1 MKILCI
7 DGGGIRGV
15 FAVAILRAIEKEY
28 DKPISTMFD
37 MIAGTSTGAIIAASA
52 TLGLGMDEVEESY
65 IKYGKKIFTKQSPF
79 GFLKSVYSDRFLRH
93 YMQETFGETTLFD
106 IKKPLLIPTV
116 DVTHGNPFVHRSNY
130 GNAEQEDPSIK
141 LWDVVLSS
149 CSAPVFFPPNNI
161 NNHYLAIDGGLWAN
175 NPSLVCI
182 TEAQHYFKK
191 NLRDIH
197 IMSIGT
203 GLQKI
208 DFSIEAKK
216 EWGVSKW
223 LPFHLPSLRMT
234 PKLLDLAL
242 HLSSESVTY
251 HCQHLLRDNYFR
263 INVDLGQEVPFDA
276 PEHIDFLS
284 ELGSD
289 SYRKHRKEIASFL
302 TKKEPSN

>member
-1 MKILCI
+1 MRILCI

-28 DKPISTMFD
+28 NQPISDMFD

-52 TLGLGMDEVEESY
+52 TLELNMGEVQESY
-65 IKYGKKIFTKQSPF
+65 IKYGHKIFTKQTPF
-79 GFLKSVYSDRFLRH
+79 GFLKSVYSDRYLRH
-93 YMQETFGETTLFD
+93 YMQEAFGDITLFD

-116 DVTHGNPFVHRSNY
+116 DITHGNPFVLRSNY
-130 GNAEQEDPSIK
+130 GNAEQNDYSIK
-141 LWDVVLSS
+141 LWDAVLSS
-149 CSAPVFFPPNNI
+149 SSAPIFFPPNNI

-182 TEAQHYFKK
+182 TEAQHFFKK
-191 NLRDIH
+191 NLDDIH

-208 DFSIEAKK
+208 DFSIETKK
-216 EWGVSKW
+216 KWGVTQW
-223 LPFHLPSLRMT
+223 LPFHLPSMKMT

-251 HCQHLLRDNYFR
+251 HCQHILGEHYFR
-263 INVDLGQEVPFDA
+263 INEELGKEVPFDA
-276 PEHIDFLS
+276 PEYIDFLVD
-284 ELGSD
+284 LGD
-289 SYRKHRKEIASFL
+289 KTFQKNRKKIAVFL
-302 TKKEPSN
+302 AT

>member
-15 FAVAILRAIEKEY
+15 FAVAILHAIEKEY
-28 DKPISTMFD
+28 NQPISEMFD
-37 MIAGTSTGAIIAASA
+37 MISGTSTGSIIAASA
-52 TLGLGMDEVEESY
+52 TLKLNMEDVQESY
-65 IKYGKKIFTKQSPF
+65 IKYGEKIFTRQAKV
-79 GFLKSVYSDRFLRH
+79 GFLKSVYSDRYLRH
-93 YMQETFGETTLFD
+93 YIQEAFGEISLFE

-116 DVTHGNPFVHRSNY
+116 DITHGKPFVHRTNY
-130 GNAEQEDPSIK
+130 GNAEQDDHSIK

-182 TEAQHYFKK
+182 TEAQNHFKK
-191 NLRDIH
+191 DLTDIH

-208 DFSIEAKK
+208 DFSIETKK
-216 EWGVSKW
+216 KWGVNQW
-223 LPFHLPSLRMT
+223 LPFNLPSMKMT

-251 HCQHLLRDNYFR
+251 HCQHLLGNNYFR
-263 INVDLGQEVPFDA
+263 INEDLGQEVPFDA
-276 PEHIDFLS
+276 PEYIDFLVK
-284 ELGSD
+284 LGAESFQ
-289 SYRKHRKEIASFL
+289 KNKKKIATFL
-302 TKKEPSN
+302 NN

>member
-28 DKPISTMFD
+28 NQPISDMFD

-52 TLGLGMDEVEESY
+52 TLELDMEEVQKGY
-65 IKYGKKIFTKQSPF
+65 IKFGKKIFTKQSPV

-93 YMQETFGETTLFD
+93 YMQETFGEMTLFD

-116 DVTHGNPFVHRSNY
+116 DITHGNPFIYRSNY
-130 GNAEQEDPSIK
+130 GNAEQDDHSIK

-191 NLRDIH
+191 HLSDIH

-208 DFSIEAKK
+208 DFSIETKK
-216 EWGVSKW
+216 EWGVNKW

-251 HCQHLLRDNYFR
+251 HCQHLLGNNYFR
-263 INVDLGQEVPFDA
+263 INEDLGQEVPFDA
-276 PEHIDFLS
+276 PEYIDFLGQ
-284 ELGSD
+284 LGD
-289 SYRKHRKEIASFL
+289 QSYQKHKEEIAAFL
-302 TKKEPSN
+302 KKDIAT

>member
-28 DKPISTMFD
+28 NQPIAGMFD

-52 TLGLGMDEVEESY
+52 TLEMDMGEVQESY
-65 IKYGKKIFTKQSPF
+65 IEYGEKIFTKQSKS
-79 GFLKSVYSDRFLRH
+79 GFLKSFYSDRYLRD
-93 YMQETFGETTLFD
+93 YIQDAFGETTLLD

-116 DVTHGNPFVHRSNY
+116 DITHGNPFVHRSNY
-130 GNAEQEDPSIK
+130 GNAEQDDHSIK

-161 NNHYLAIDGGLWAN
+161 NNNYLAIDGGLWAN

-191 NLRDIH
+191 NLEDIQ

-208 DFSIEAKK
+208 NFSMETKR
-216 EWGVSKW
+216 EWGVTKW
-223 LPFHLPSLRMT
+223 LPFHLPSMRMT

-251 HCQHLLRDNYFR
+251 HCQHLLGGHYFR
-263 INVDLGQEVPFDA
+263 INEELGQEVPFDA
-276 PEHIDFLS
+276 PEFVDLLV
-284 ELGSD
+284 ELGD
-289 SYRKHRKEIASFL
+289 KSYQKQRKKIASFL
-302 TKKEPSN
+302 SEELSS

>member
-15 FAVAILRAIEKEY
+15 YAVTILRAIEKEY
-28 DKPISTMFD
+28 KRPISDMFD
-37 MIAGTSTGAIIAASA
+37 MIAGTSTGAIVAASA
-52 TLGLGMDEVEESY
+52 ALELDMGEVQESY
-65 IKYGKKIFTKQSPF
+65 IKFGEKIFTKQSRV
-79 GFLKSVYSDRFLRH
+79 GFLRSFYSDRYLRR
-93 YMQETFGETTLFD
+93 YIQDTFGETTLFD

-116 DVTHGNPFVHRSNY
+116 DITHGNPFVHRSNY
-130 GNAEQEDPSIK
+130 GNAEQDDHSIK

-182 TEAQHYFKK
+182 TEAQHFFKK
-191 NLRDIH
+191 NLHDIH

-208 DFSIEAKK
+208 DFSIETQK
-216 EWGVSKW
+216 EWGVTKW
-223 LPFHLPSLRMT
+223 LPFHLPSMRMT

-251 HCQHLLRDNYFR
+251 HCQHLLGDHYFR
-263 INVDLGQEVPFDA
+263 INESLGREVPFDA
-276 PEHIDFLS
+276 PEFVDFLI
-284 ELGSD
+284 ELGER
-289 SYRKHRKEIASFL
+289 SYQKHEEEIAAFL
-302 TKKEPSN
+302 SKDITS